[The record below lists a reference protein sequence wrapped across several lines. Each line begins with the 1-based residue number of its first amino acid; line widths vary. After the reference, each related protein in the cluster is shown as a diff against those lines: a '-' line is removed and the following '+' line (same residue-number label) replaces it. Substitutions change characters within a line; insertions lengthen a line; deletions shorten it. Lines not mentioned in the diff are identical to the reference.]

1 MCEQGLPIPC
11 GTATD
16 AFAFQNVIY
25 TDEAAL
31 NAAILAAYPDFV
43 SWATPYCLANLSSGG
58 TTTAIIVQRIGRLH
72 DGSSFLTCPLSGLYT
87 FDGNVYDLGD
97 AGGFGLLATAIQNFY
112 GVTVSWDGLHCA
124 FIQIDATAL
133 TNILPAQIPVTPALP
148 LAAWNLGQGVW
159 SSGSVGSFYVSD
171 PTGGITLKDALG
183 SPLTNCAV
191 GVADVE
197 IEVYKDGVLDGA
209 ASYEYGAFMLAAVS
223 SSLNWASYLPHFGF
237 FTVTDGSVFEFDKA
251 QWAQSTANFGKTA
264 GDAAELEF
272 RIRAK
277 DCYGNWS
284 AVSVVVV
291 KKQQIIGGDN
301 TLTDNGGGSYSE
313 QIMGGLYATDDA
325 ALTVGGLVICVGINH
340 VSAPFMSGT
349 LDNTAW
355 QLRSYTIG
363 GVTNGTTQP
372 IYNLTGEPRLDLVN
386 ELERVHSGYDWNF
399 GTNSLT
405 DTLYP
410 NCTERAGGYYY
421 SQPINEGATDLLTAF
436 AVGNA
441 VYDPIKAVHYHI
453 NPIAW
458 F

>member
-1 MCEQGLPIPC
+1 MCEQGLAIPC

-16 AFAFQNVIY
+16 AFAFQYVIY
-25 TDEAAL
+25 DNEAAL

-43 SWATPYCLANLSSGG
+43 SWATPYCLANLASGG
-58 TTTAIIVQRIGRLH
+58 TTTAIIVQRVGRLH
-72 DGSSFLTCPLSGLYT
+72 DGSSFLTCPLSGFYT
-87 FDGNVYDLGD
+87 FDGNVYDLGTQLS
-97 AGGFGLLATAIQNFY
+97 LLQTAIQNYY
-112 GVTVSWDGLHCA
+112 GVIISWDTLHCA
-124 FIQIDATAL
+124 FTQIDSTAVG
-133 TNILPAQIPVTPALP
+133 NILPAQIPLTPALP
-148 LAAWNLGQGVW
+148 IAEWNEAQGQW
-159 SSGSVGSFYVSD
+159 AVGSEGAFYISD
-171 PTGGITLKDALG
+171 PTNGISLQTAAG
-183 SPLTNCAV
+183 APLSNCTV
-191 GVADVE
+191 GIPDVE
-197 IEVYKDGVLDGA
+197 IEILKDGTSEGIAQYEIGSLINAPLFATGNAPSYLNYFAIVAVQDGA
-209 ASYEYGAFMLAAVS
+209 IFV
-223 SSLNWASYLPHFGF
+223 
-237 FTVTDGSVFEFDKA
+237 FDKA
-251 QWAQSTANFGKTA
+251 QWAQATGAFGKTA

-277 DCYGNWS
+277 DCYGDWS
-284 AVSVVVV
+284 AWSTTIVE
-291 KKQQIIGGDN
+291 KQQILGGDN

-340 VSAPFMSGT
+340 VSAPFVSGT

-363 GVTNGTTQP
+363 GATNGTTQP

-399 GTNSLT
+399 GTNSFT
-405 DTLYP
+405 VTLYP

-421 SQPINEGATDLLTAF
+421 SQPISEGATDLLTAF
-436 AVGNA
+436 SVGNV
-441 VYDPIKAVHYHI
+441 VYDPIKEVRYHI

>member
-171 PTGGITLKDALG
+171 PTNGISLQTAAG
-183 SPLTNCAV
+183 APLSNCTI
-191 GVADVE
+191 GLPDVE
-197 IEVYKDGVLDGA
+197 IEILKDGTSEGVAQYAIGSLINAPLFATGNA
-209 ASYEYGAFMLAAVS
+209 PIYLNYFAIAAVQ
-223 SSLNWASYLPHFGF
+223 
-237 FTVTDGSVFEFDKA
+237 DGSVFEFDKSG
-251 QWAQSTANFGKTA
+251 WAQATGTFGKTA

-272 RIRAK
+272 AIKAK

-284 AVSVVVV
+284 AVSTIIVE
-291 KKQQIIGGDN
+291 KQQILGGDN

-313 QIMGGLYATDDA
+313 QIMGGLYATDDP
-325 ALTVGGLVICVGINH
+325 ALTVGTPICAGINH
-340 VSAPFMSGT
+340 VSAPFLSGT

-355 QLRSYTIG
+355 EVRSYTIG

-410 NCTERAGGYYY
+410 NCTERAAGYYY

-441 VYDPIKAVHYHI
+441 VYDPIKAVYYHI
-453 NPIAW
+453 NPITW

>member
-1 MCEQGLPIPC
+1 MCEQGLAIPC

-16 AFAFQNVIY
+16 AFAFQYVIY
-25 TDEAAL
+25 DNEAAL

-58 TTTAIIVQRIGRLH
+58 TTTAIIVQRVGRLH
-72 DGSSFLTCPLSGLYT
+72 DGNSFLTCPLSGFYT
-87 FDGNVYDLGD
+87 FDGNVYDLGTQLS
-97 AGGFGLLATAIQNFY
+97 LLQTAIQNYY
-112 GVTVSWDGLHCA
+112 GVIVSWDTLHCA

-133 TNILPAQIPVTPALP
+133 TNALPAQIPVTPALP
-148 LAAWNLGQGVW
+148 LANWNLGQGAW
-159 SSGSVGSFYVSD
+159 NSGSVGSFYVSD

-264 GDAAELEF
+264 GDAAELQF
-272 RIRAK
+272 AIRAK

-284 AVSVVVV
+284 AVSTIIVE
-291 KKQQIIGGDN
+291 KQQILGGDN
-301 TLTDNGGGSYSE
+301 TVMDLGGGTYQE
-313 QIMGGLYATDDA
+313 MPMGGMYDFSNDVNLTSGQGFICGFSNYTAPAISPNTTETDWA
-325 ALTVGGLVICVGINH
+325 VFEYTKGGI
-340 VSAPFMSGT
+340 T
-349 LDNTAW
+349 NTTH
-355 QLRSYTIG
+355 R
-363 GVTNGTTQP
+363 P
-372 IYNLTGEPRLDLVN
+372 IYSAVAPAAELAPELKDLD
-386 ELERVHSGYDWNF
+386 GYVWNF
-399 GTNSLT
+399 GTSSI
-405 DTLYP
+405 P
-410 NCTERAGGYYY
+410 NLLWVDCVDRVANYYY
-421 SQPINEGATDLLTAF
+421 SQPIPESATDLLTHF
-436 AVGNA
+436 AVGNEVYSNSLA
-441 VYDPIKAVHYHI
+441 VRYHI
-453 NPIAW
+453 NPITW

>member
-171 PTGGITLKDALG
+171 PTDGITLKDPTG
-183 SPLTNCAV
+183 NPLTNCTV
-191 GVADVE
+191 GAPDVE
-197 IEVYKDGVLDGA
+197 IEIFKNGASEGVAAYEIGNNIGA
-209 ASYEYGAFMLAAVS
+209 PLFATGNAI
-223 SSLNWASYLPHFGF
+223 SYLSY
-237 FTVTDGSVFEFDKA
+237 FTSAPVQDGSVFEFDKSGWSQA
-251 QWAQSTANFGKTA
+251 TGTFGKTA

-272 RIRAK
+272 AIKAK

-284 AVSVVVV
+284 AVSTIIVE
-291 KKQQIIGGDN
+291 KQQILGGDN
-301 TLTDNGGGSYSE
+301 TVMDLGGGTYQE
-313 QIMGGLYATDDA
+313 MPMGGMYDFSNDVNLTSGQGFICGFSNYTAPAISPNTTETDWA
-325 ALTVGGLVICVGINH
+325 VFEYTKGGI
-340 VSAPFMSGT
+340 T
-349 LDNTAW
+349 NTTH
-355 QLRSYTIG
+355 R
-363 GVTNGTTQP
+363 P
-372 IYNLTGEPRLDLVN
+372 IYSAVAPAAELAPELKDLD
-386 ELERVHSGYDWNF
+386 GYVWNF
-399 GTNSLT
+399 GTSSI
-405 DTLYP
+405 P
-410 NCTERAGGYYY
+410 NLLWVDCVDRVANYYY
-421 SQPINEGATDLLTAF
+421 SQPIPESATDLLTHF
-436 AVGNA
+436 AVGNEVYSNSLA
-441 VYDPIKAVHYHI
+441 VRYHI
-453 NPIAW
+453 NPITW

>member
-171 PTGGITLKDALG
+171 PTDGITLKDPTG
-183 SPLTNCAV
+183 NPLTNCTV
-191 GVADVE
+191 GAPDVE
-197 IEVYKDGVLDGA
+197 IEIFKNGASEGVAAYEIGNNIGA
-209 ASYEYGAFMLAAVS
+209 PLFATGNAISYLNYFAIAAVQ
-223 SSLNWASYLPHFGF
+223 
-237 FTVTDGSVFEFDKA
+237 DGSVFEFDKSG
-251 QWAQSTANFGKTA
+251 WAQATGTFGKTA
-264 GDAAELEF
+264 AEAATLEF
-272 RIRAK
+272 RIKAK
-277 DCYGNWS
+277 DCYGVWS
-284 AVSVVVV
+284 DWSVVNVE
-291 KKQQIIGGDN
+291 KQQILGGDN

-313 QIMGGLYATDDA
+313 QVIGGLYATDDP
-325 ALTVGGLVICVGINH
+325 ALTVGSLVICAGINH
-340 VSAPFMSGT
+340 VSAPFLSVV

-355 QLRSYTIG
+355 EVRSYTIG
-363 GVTNGTTQP
+363 GVTNGATQP
-372 IYNLTGEPRLDLVN
+372 VYNLTGEPRLDLVN
-386 ELERVHSGYDWNF
+386 ELERIHSGYDWNF
-399 GTNSLT
+399 GNNAIT
-405 DTLYP
+405 DALYP

-421 SQPINEGATDLLTAF
+421 SQPIGESATDLLELF

-441 VYDPIKAVHYHI
+441 VYSTTAAVYYHI
-453 NPIAW
+453 NPVAW

>member
-1 MCEQGLPIPC
+1 MCEQGLAIPC

-16 AFAFQNVIY
+16 AFAFQYVIY
-25 TDEAAL
+25 DNEAAL

-58 TTTAIIVQRIGRLH
+58 TTTAIIVQRVGRLH
-72 DGSSFLTCPLSGLYT
+72 DGNSFLTCPLSGFYT
-87 FDGNVYDLGD
+87 FDGNVYDLGTQLS
-97 AGGFGLLATAIQNFY
+97 LLQTAIQNYY
-112 GVTVSWDGLHCA
+112 GVIVSWDTLHCA
-124 FIQIDATAL
+124 FFQIDSTAVG
-133 TNILPAQIPVTPALP
+133 NILPAQIPLTPALP
-148 LAAWNLGQGVW
+148 IAEWNETQGQW
-159 SSGSVGSFYVSD
+159 AVGSEGAFYVSD
-171 PTGGITLKDALG
+171 PTNGISLQTAAG
-183 SPLTNCAV
+183 APLSNCTT

-197 IEVYKDGVLDGA
+197 MEVYKDGVLDGA
-209 ASYEYGAFMLAAVS
+209 ASYEYGAFMLAALS
-223 SSLNWASYLPHFGF
+223 TSLNWGQYLPHFGF
-237 FTVTDGSVFEFDKA
+237 FTVENGSIFIFDKA
-251 QWAQSTANFGKTA
+251 QWAQATGAFGKTA
-264 GDAAELEF
+264 AEAAALEF

-277 DCYGNWS
+277 DCYGVWSNWD
-284 AVSVVVV
+284 VTNVE
-291 KKQQIIGGDN
+291 KQQILGGDN

-313 QIMGGLYATDDA
+313 QVIGGLYATDDP

-386 ELERVHSGYDWNF
+386 ELERIHSGYDWNF
-399 GTNSLT
+399 GNNAIT
-405 DTLYP
+405 DALYP
-410 NCTERAGGYYY
+410 NCAERAGGYYY

-441 VYDPIKAVHYHI
+441 VYDPIKEVRYHI
-453 NPIAW
+453 NPITW